1 VTNGIWELPF
11 GRGQKYFQ
19 DGLSSK
25 VLGGWELSG
34 SFNVRSGKPF
44 TVTQSGDP
52 LSLGSLS
59 TTLPDLSADP
69 HVSNPTI
76 DRWFDPSAFQLL
88 TATTNR
94 FGTEGRNI
102 LIGPGF
108 ASLDFS
114 VHRRFGLGREDRY
127 VDFRWEVFN
136 ALNRANFGLPNRTIN
151 SSNVGTI
158 STLAGDPRV
167 MQFALRFNF

>member
-1 VTNGIWELPF
+1 
-11 GRGQKYFQ
+11 
-19 DGLSSK
+19 
-25 VLGGWELSG
+25 LSG
-34 SFNVRSGKPF
+34 DFNVRGGKPF
-44 TVTQSGDP
+44 TVTQSNDP

-59 TTLPDLSADP
+59 TVLPDLVADP
-69 HVSNPTI
+69 LVPNQTI
-76 DRWFDPSAFQLL
+76 DRWFDPTAFRVL

-94 FGTEGRNI
+94 FGTEGRNV

-114 VHRRFGLGREDRY
+114 VHRRFDLGAENRY
-127 VDFRWEVFN
+127 LDLRWEVFN

-158 STLAGDPRV
+158 TTLAGDPRV